1 MATTKKTVKKATV
14 STRSKVEEIVEDV
27 KEDATEI
34 ANDVAETFNDNLASA
49 QSIAKKVW
57 FAGLGVVGRSS
68 DEFQTRFDKA
78 TDELQTRIKQ
88 AKADREQL
96 VKDLVSRGEKVQ
108 SEAEVL
114 LQEGRSTIEEQIEAA
129 RTRVTSIVDIPARL
143 QDVSEKFESLS
154 KSLKKTA

>member
-1 MATTKKTVKKATV
+1 MATTKKTVKKATA
-14 STRSKVEEIVEDV
+14 STKSKVEEIVEDV
-27 KEDATEI
+27 REDATDI
-34 ANDVAETFNDNLASA
+34 ANDVVETLNDNLASA

-68 DEFQTRFDKA
+68 DE
-78 TDELQTRIKQ
+78 LQTRYSQASDEFQARIKQ
-88 AKADREQL
+88 TKADREQF

-108 SEAEVL
+108 SEAEVM

-143 QDVSEKFESLS
+143 KDVSEKFESLS